1 MKGAQKRLLAHE
13 GQPVRLRNYE
23 KQESDGRQIWT
34 ETNPSPHD
42 VTALVDPA
50 TTPRADRGIYD
61 ASDIELSRS
70 FHIKSDASPAVSNV
84 RDGGGEG
91 ASEIEYDN
99 QTWIV
104 LYREDR
110 ATGLIELITAL

>member
-1 MKGAQKRLLAHE
+1 MKGAQHRLLAHE
-13 GQPVRLRNYE
+13 GQPVQLRNYE
-23 KQESDGRQIWT
+23 KRESDGRQIWT
-34 ETNPSPHD
+34 ETTASPHD

-70 FHIKSDASPAVSNV
+70 FHINPSSQAAANL

-91 ASEIEYDN
+91 ASEIEYDS
-99 QTWIV
+99 QVWIV

-110 ATGLIELITAL
+110 ATGLSELITAL

>member
-1 MKGAQKRLLAHE
+1 MKGALHRLLALVGE
-13 GQPVRLRNYE
+13 QVRLRNYE
-23 KQESDGRQIWT
+23 KRESDGRQIWT
-34 ETNPSPHD
+34 ETTASPHD

-70 FHIKSDASPAVSNV
+70 FHIKSESSAASNL
-84 RDGGGEG
+84 RDGGGDG

-99 QTWIV
+99 QVWIV